1 MFKNCRK
8 EDLRIVAL
16 ELGETVAEKVN
27 IVELTE
33 IIKENK
39 YFKEDVEFVKEL
51 IQYTIEDRKKAEE
64 DRKRAEEDR
73 KKEAKN
79 RLREKELELEL
90 AHMLALA
97 LNVNSDNE
105 RTGEGCNM
113 LDALVKSVRIL
124 TVKVPNRPEGWAFF
138 FASLERAFASKN
150 VPEKFKSEIL
160 LNFLGEKASNVLTY
174 VKDDKL
180 NNYEQLKSIILRE
193 YEPSANQ
200 FLEQFKKATRHPNET
215 FIQYTSRLITNW
227 QYYLNL
233 RKVSDFDN
241 LNDLIVS
248 DKIFS
253 SLEKEVAS
261 HISVRAGN
269 DWFRPLEL
277 AKEIDLYN
285 TSRGKSLPNVLTR
298 NNPVKNASRT
308 FLVPTI
314 TEDLVPTTKI
324 DFNLNNIPNLKL
336 ADKKFQYSESVQM
349 LLGAEV
355 FYELMLPGQ
364 FKTEGSNVIFQ
375 NTVFGFIVSGS
386 TSSDAKGKEHCGF
399 IQAADNL
406 EHSIKK
412 FWEIENVEI
421 DSVKTSKLDIC
432 EDHFKSTHLRDN
444 QGRYTVAMP
453 LKEDPSCLGES
464 RQTAIQRLNSLWK
477 RLSRDKEY
485 LSLYKKF
492 LQEYEDLG
500 HMREIKADG
509 SGVSFYMPHHGVYR
523 LEKSTTKL
531 RTVFNASSPSTSGKS
546 LNSIQFNGGL
556 VQEDLF
562 SIMVRFRKHKYAFT
576 TDIEKMFRMIN
587 IHPEQT
593 CLQRILWKKGI
604 GEPIK
609 TYELTTVTY
618 GTVSAPYLVTRTL
631 KQLAMDEA
639 NNFPLAAPV
648 VLSDCYMD
656 DILSGSKSIEEV

>member
-16 ELGETVAEKVN
+16 ELGETVAEKVT

-73 KKEAKN
+73 KRVEEDRKKEAEN

-90 AHMLALA
+90 AR
-97 LNVNSDNE
+97 LNVRVNSDNE
-105 RTGEGCNM
+105 RTGEGCNT

-138 FASLERAFASKN
+138 FASLERAFVSKN

-160 LNFLGEKASNVLTY
+160 LNLLGEKASNVLTY
-174 VKDDKL
+174 VKDDEL

-227 QYYLNL
+227 QYYLKL

-277 AKEIDLYN
+277 AKEID
-285 TSRGKSLPNVLTR
+285 V
-298 NNPVKNASRT
+298 
-308 FLVPTI
+308 
-314 TEDLVPTTKI
+314 
-324 DFNLNNIPNLKL
+324 
-336 ADKKFQYSESVQM
+336 
-349 LLGAEV
+349 
-355 FYELMLPGQ
+355 
-364 FKTEGSNVIFQ
+364 
-375 NTVFGFIVSGS
+375 
-386 TSSDAKGKEHCGF
+386 
-399 IQAADNL
+399 
-406 EHSIKK
+406 
-412 FWEIENVEI
+412 
-421 DSVKTSKLDIC
+421 
-432 EDHFKSTHLRDN
+432 
-444 QGRYTVAMP
+444 
-453 LKEDPSCLGES
+453 
-464 RQTAIQRLNSLWK
+464 
-477 RLSRDKEY
+477 
-485 LSLYKKF
+485 
-492 LQEYEDLG
+492 
-500 HMREIKADG
+500 
-509 SGVSFYMPHHGVYR
+509 
-523 LEKSTTKL
+523 
-531 RTVFNASSPSTSGKS
+531 
-546 LNSIQFNGGL
+546 
-556 VQEDLF
+556 
-562 SIMVRFRKHKYAFT
+562 
-576 TDIEKMFRMIN
+576 
-587 IHPEQT
+587 
-593 CLQRILWKKGI
+593 
-604 GEPIK
+604 
-609 TYELTTVTY
+609 
-618 GTVSAPYLVTRTL
+618 
-631 KQLAMDEA
+631 
-639 NNFPLAAPV
+639 
-648 VLSDCYMD
+648 
-656 DILSGSKSIEEV
+656 